1 MSDGKVKKW
10 PPEVD
15 EAIWALL
22 CEGHYPTAITRI
34 LNAGPPN
41 SPLPEPCAIK
51 RGTVIDKAAKLRKER
66 GEPATYIAEG
76 REKDAAGSLRRKAL
90 DVARGEI
97 EKLEAKA
104 ERDELTDRDVRKL
117 VGLAKL
123 VDDIEARLGDREREN
138 PHARGGRKGTQAPDL
153 YETIANAERERARTP
168 APVDVGPAPGDTS
181 P

>member
-1 MSDGKVKKW
+1 MNNGKVKKW
-10 PPEVD
+10 PPAVD
-15 EAIWALL
+15 EAIWALM

-34 LNAGPPN
+34 LNAGVD

-51 RGTVIDKAAKLRKER
+51 RGTVIDKAAKMRRER

-97 EKLEAKA
+97 DKLAGRAEA
-104 ERDELTDRDVRKL
+104 DELTDRDVRKL

-123 VDDIEARLGDREREN
+123 VDDIEARLGDRERES
-138 PHARGGRKGTQAPDL
+138 PQARGGRKAAKNLDL
-153 YETIANAERERARTP
+153 YAEIAAAEQERANGSKREP
-168 APVDVGPAPGDTS
+168 QQS
-181 P
+181 SS